1 MTDKH
6 PPKQPPKKPEPD
18 AAGVHATC
26 MELSVFPLREV
37 HLRTPRIPLTYMQ
50 VLATAEDGFYPL
62 GGGIWHGG
70 IHFGQKR

>member
-6 PPKQPPKKPEPD
+6 PPKQPPKS
-18 AAGVHATC
+18 
-26 MELSVFPLREV
+26 LSRTPPAYTPLAWSYPFSLLREV